1 MTNKQSVGK
10 YFIVKDLLFSDFMKD
25 EHGNIKLYDTEE
37 NACDTCGIYE
47 FEDAIVC
54 KVIYNHVED
63 EVMGYEELSKL

>member
-1 MTNKQSVGK
+1 MINKQSVGK

-25 EHGNIKLYDTEE
+25 EHGNIELYDTEE